1 MYNEEIMNFDNM
13 KQLIGMAAFSIM
25 MCIVA
30 MFAMNGCARPNNNHM
45 DSDSI
50 YVDSLDR
57 VLVDSLDTIDYQG
70 YPIGLHIDSVVY
82 SENN

>member
-30 MFAMNGCARPNNNHM
+30 MFVMNGCTRPNNDYM

-50 YVDSLDR
+50 YVDSLDT

-70 YPIGLHIDSVVY
+70 YPMGLHIDSVVY
-82 SENN
+82 GEK